1 MKYTENE
8 LALIAL
14 SGVSGVGAKR
24 MSALLAVVD
33 EPREVFSLH
42 RATVSEIIGE
52 KQVEGFWRAASK
64 SYQEDMAANLS
75 RLSMRAVCRFTDDY
89 PPLLEEIFDPPY
101 VLYIKGTIRLTRER
115 LLAVVGSRNAS
126 RYGLECAHALS
137 RDLAAQGVT
146 IISGMARGIDSAA
159 HVGAL
164 KAGGST
170 MAVFGSG
177 LDVCYPPENLELYE
191 EIAQKGLLISEYLP
205 GTSPL
210 PAFFRQR
217 NRIIAGLSQAL
228 LLIEGRQNSG
238 AMITVDHAL
247 DSSREVFAVPGQI
260 NSPLSFQ
267 PNRLIRQG
275 AGMVLEAR
283 DIMEPM
289 QWSSPSAVSPRSA
302 SRKTPLPELS
312 DEEKLI
318 VEPLLTEELSFDE
331 LCRKTGFKAERL
343 NSLLT
348 MLSLR
353 GIIKQ
358 HPGRVFSI

>member
-24 MSALLAVVD
+24 MSALLSVVD

-42 RATVSEIIGE
+42 KTTVREIIGE
-52 KQVEGFWRAASK
+52 KQTDGFWRAASK
-64 SYQEDMAANLS
+64 SYQEDMAA
-75 RLSMRAVCRFTDDY
+75 RLSKLSIRAVCRFTDDY
-89 PPLLEEIFDPPY
+89 PALLEEIFDPPY
-101 VLYIKGTIRLTRER
+101 VLYIKGTIRLPRER

-126 RYGLECAHALS
+126 RYGLECAHSLS

-146 IISGMARGIDSAA
+146 IISGMARGVDSAA
-159 HVGAL
+159 HFGAL
-164 KAGGST
+164 KGGGST
-170 MAVFGSG
+170 VAVFGNG
-177 LDVCYPPENLELYE
+177 LDVCYPPENLELYDQ
-191 EIAQKGLLISEYLP
+191 IAQNGLLISEYLP

-217 NRIIAGLSQAL
+217 NRIIAGLAQAL
-228 LLIEGRQNSG
+228 LLVEGRQSSG
-238 AMITVDHAL
+238 AMITVDYAL
-247 DSSREVFAVPGQI
+247 DSSREIFAVPGQI

-289 QWSSPSAVSPRSA
+289 QWASQAAESTGAG
-302 SRKTPLPELS
+302 SRKTPPPELS
-312 DEEKLI
+312 NEERMI
-318 VEPLLTEELSFDE
+318 VEPLLAEELSFDE
-331 LCRKTGFKAERL
+331 LSQKTGFKAERL